1 MPFPPSPKTKTK
13 TSSLTPNSIPTTI
26 SNPKHRANTPGRR
39 TISARDISAA
49 TSRNSSGQVWAEDYY
64 SLDIGRTNSEEEDL
78 GIPSPPPPAT
88 LTSRPFPKSVPL
100 SAEEESYPAR
110 QPRTHQRSLTAL
122 LPFRTNS
129 TGPESP
135 TKVDIEGEFM
145 ATLTGDKEGVI
156 KIADRRGVLSS
167 WFTGSSSPVT
177 VGVPT
182 MEPEVAS
189 TSRDASPQRLAA
201 KLQKRPTESPSSPP
215 RTNTGGMFNFFA
227 PKSPSKSQQTV
238 QIPAELNDDEFLTLD
253 ITAALFPN
261 GEPSPQDP
269 FSPAAFKNLLMN
281 AEGLLLK
288 LQTSYKLRTLSLHEL
303 SAEKEAMSEELEE
316 AETRAKCLKSQL
328 DDMAHQMAMKDSSIT
343 DLAVELAAEKQAR
356 AEEKLAREQS
366 IALVKARAER
376 DMKRGSSSNISIDT
390 TGEDLGIS
398 GRRRKRTSGD
408 SSSLSTDGDSGSE
421 FEADSVFS
429 RSRSPTFTM
438 SSVSVAGT
446 MESTPEILQASFGRV
461 VPNPGQNPGRPK
473 MTQQKSTFQ
482 KLLSGMG
489 SATVEA
495 EVERERDPY
504 EGIGMGEEG
513 CSNCRGKDASVA
525 WDTVGLMRAENKG
538 LKERVGSLEAAVEGA
553 LDLCNGLS

>member
-1 MPFPPSPKTKTK
+1 M
-13 TSSLTPNSIPTTI
+13 
-26 SNPKHRANTPGRR
+26 
-39 TISARDISAA
+39 D
-49 TSRNSSGQVWAEDYY
+49 
-64 SLDIGRTNSEEEDL
+64 
-78 GIPSPPPPAT
+78 IPSPPPAAT

-100 SAEEESYPAR
+100 SADEESYPAR

-122 LPFRTNS
+122 LPFQTNS

-135 TKVDIEGEFM
+135 TKVDIEGDFM
-145 ATLTGDKEGVI
+145 PTLTGDKEGVI
-156 KIADRRGVLSS
+156 KIADRRGGLSS
-167 WFTGSSSPVT
+167 WFTGSSAPLT
-177 VGVPT
+177 VGIPI
-182 MEPEVAS
+182 MEQETN
-189 TSRDASPQRLAA
+189 TSRDASPQRPAA
-201 KLQKRPTESPSSPP
+201 KLQRRPTEPTSPP
-215 RTNTGGMFNFFA
+215 RTNTGGMFGFFA
-227 PKSPSKSQQTV
+227 PKSPAKSPQTV
-238 QIPAELNDDEFLTLD
+238 QIPAELNNDEFLTLD
-253 ITAALFPN
+253 VTSALFPS
-261 GEPSPQDP
+261 GEPSAQDP

-288 LQTSYKLRTLSLHEL
+288 LQTAYKLRTLSLHEI

-328 DDMAHQMAMKDSSIT
+328 DDMAHQMSMKDASIA
-343 DLAVELAAEKQAR
+343 DLAAELAAEKQAR

-376 DMKRGSSSNISIDT
+376 DMQRGSNSNISIDT
-390 TGEDLGIS
+390 TSEDLGIS
-398 GRRRKRTSGD
+398 GPDGRRRKRISGD
-408 SSSLSTDGDSGSE
+408 SSSLSIDGESGSE

-446 MESTPEILQASFGRV
+446 MDSTPEIMQASFARV

-473 MTQQKSTFQ
+473 MTQQRSTFQ
-482 KLLSGMG
+482 KILSGMG
-489 SATVEA
+489 SSNET
-495 EVERERDPY
+495 EVENERDPY

-538 LKERVGSLEAAVEGA
+538 LKERVGNLEAAVEGA
-553 LDLCNGLS
+553 LDLCNGLV